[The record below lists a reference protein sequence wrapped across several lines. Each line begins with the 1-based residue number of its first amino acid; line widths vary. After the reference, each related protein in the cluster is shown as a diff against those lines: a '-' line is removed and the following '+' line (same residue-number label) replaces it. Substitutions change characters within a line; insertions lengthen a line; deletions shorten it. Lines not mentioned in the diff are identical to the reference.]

1 MAGQASFRRRETL
14 DELERK
20 ALDELERKALGRVAE
35 LKGRLGDGPTVD
47 KRCEAAVLRAA
58 RERSE
63 RIAQVLRNSVAQK
76 QLADDREQAR
86 HRPLR
91 GPQGRRIGSGSFA

>member
-35 LKGRLGDGPTVD
+35 LKGRLGDGPAAD

-91 GPQGRRIGSGSFA
+91 GP